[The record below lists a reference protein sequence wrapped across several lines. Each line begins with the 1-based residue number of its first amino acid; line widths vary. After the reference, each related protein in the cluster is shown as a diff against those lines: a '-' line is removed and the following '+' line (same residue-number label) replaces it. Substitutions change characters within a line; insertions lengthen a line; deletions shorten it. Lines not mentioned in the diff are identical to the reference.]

1 MPIIY
6 TAEKAISVGQPTV
19 IHGAAPQGT
28 YAVVF
33 EDNGETGYFY
43 AVDASKQDQ
52 TIRDSLHIYDVAG
65 VTDRNQPSVI
75 EIGWA
80 KDNQKAVLLINGYPH
95 AIFDFAAK
103 QGYCRTGFPEPAAGS
118 EWGSEGHAW
127 RESAVELFA

>member
-6 TAEKAISVGQPTV
+6 TAEKAIAVGQKTV
-19 IHGAAPQGT
+19 IHGAAPEGS
-28 YAVVF
+28 YAAVF

-43 AVDASKQDQ
+43 AVDAAQQGQ
-52 TIRDSLHIYDVAG
+52 TIRDSLHIYDVAD
-65 VTDRNQPSVI
+65 VTDREKPSVI

-80 KDNQKAVLLINGYPH
+80 KDSQKAVLLINGYPH
-95 AIFDFAAK
+95 AIFDFASK

-118 EWGSEGHAW
+118 DWGSEGHAW